1 MQLPFLVP
9 IVHWSELRLLP
20 IIYVVSQ
27 LLFSKVTQTPTATSQ
42 NSSMKFMMYGM
53 PLMFFFL
60 FYNAPA
66 GLLLYWTFSNILT
79 LGQQVVINKMMHAK
93 KEEKEKSK

>member
-1 MQLPFLVP
+1 
-9 IVHWSELRLLP
+9 
-20 IIYVVSQ
+20 
-27 LLFSKVTQTPTATSQ
+27 
-42 NSSMKFMMYGM
+42 MKFMMYGM

-93 KEEKEKSK
+93 KELSLVSK